1 MLPFKT
7 FFIGG
12 YECADM
18 INNTGNRVNLL
29 RATFHD
35 THIDEDY
42 QLLTEA
48 GIRTVREGIVWSAV
62 EKQPYEYDFSEVTAR
77 IRAAQKW
84 GVQQLWDICHFGYA
98 TDLVPAHPQ
107 FVHRFAA
114 LCTAFLK
121 HFRSL
126 SNEAFFFCPINEMSF
141 ISWLGGD
148 MRGTVPFAVN
158 SGWDVKY
165 HLAKAAIAGIQAVRE
180 IEPAAQVML
189 VEPMIKIH
197 PRSEEPDVDGIR
209 GHNESQFEAM
219 DLVTGRKCPELGGK
233 PEYMNY
239 AGFNYY
245 YNNQW
250 VHCSHTLDWRDQ
262 PYLGTPFSQ
271 LLALAYERFG
281 VPVILSETGH
291 FDEDRSLWMEMITT
305 ECIKAM
311 EQGVD
316 LRGICIYP
324 VLDRPDWDY
333 LDKYIACGIWGY
345 RPDGTRTVEQSYL
358 NTVKACIARTDA
370 FLNKG
375 TGDAATVT
383 FTQKVSV

>member
-1 MLPFKT
+1 MV
-7 FFIGG
+7 
-12 YECADM
+12 
-18 INNTGNRVNLL
+18 NNTGNRVNLL
-29 RATFHD
+29 QATFHD
-35 THIDEDY
+35 TRIDEDY
-42 QLLTEA
+42 RLLTEA
-48 GIRTVREGIVWSAV
+48 GIRTVREGIVWSNV
-62 EKQPYEYDFSEVTAR
+62 ETVPYQYNFSEVTAR

-98 TDLVPAHPQ
+98 TDLVPGHPQ
-107 FVHRFAA
+107 FSHRFAA
-114 LCTAFLK
+114 LCTAFVK
-121 HFRSL
+121 HFRTL
-126 SNEAFFFCPINEMSF
+126 SDDAFIFCPINEMSF

-197 PRSEEPDVDGIR
+197 PRPEEPDLAGIR
-209 GHNESQFEAM
+209 GHNEAQFQAM
-219 DLVTGRKCPELGGK
+219 DLVTGRLHPELGGK

-250 VHCSHTLDWRDQ
+250 VHCSHTLDWKAQ
-262 PYLGTPFSQ
+262 PYEGTPFSQ
-271 LLALAYERFG
+271 LIATAYERYG
-281 VPVILSETGH
+281 VPVVLSETGH
-291 FDEDRSLWMEMITT
+291 FKEDRSLWMNMITD
-305 ECIKAM
+305 ECIKALKA
-311 EQGVD
+311 GVD

-333 LDKYIACGIWGY
+333 MDKYITCGIWGY

-358 NTVKACIARTDA
+358 DTVKACAARTDA
-370 FLNKG
+370 FLAQRSG
-375 TGDAATVT
+375 VPSPIT
-383 FTQKVSV
+383 FTQKASV

>member
-1 MLPFKT
+1 MHPFKT

-18 INNTGNRVNLL
+18 VNNTGNRVNLL
-29 RATFHD
+29 QATFHD

-42 QLLTEA
+42 RLLTEA
-48 GIRTVREGIVWSAV
+48 GMRTVREGIVWTNV
-62 EKQPYEYDFSEVTAR
+62 EKQPYEYDFTEVTAR

-84 GVQQLWDICHFGYA
+84 GVQQLWDVCHFGYA
-98 TDLVPAHPQ
+98 VDLVPGHPQ
-107 FVHRFAA
+107 FARRFAA
-114 LCTAFLK
+114 LCIAFVK

-126 SNEAFFFCPINEMSF
+126 SDDSFIFCPINEMSF

-148 MRGTVPFAVN
+148 MRGTVPFAIN

-180 IEPAAQVML
+180 VEPGAQVML

-197 PRSEEPDVDGIR
+197 PRPDEPDVAGIR
-209 GHNESQFEAM
+209 GHNESQFQAM
-219 DLVTGRKCPELGGK
+219 DMVTGRLHPELGGK

-250 VHCSHTLDWRDQ
+250 MHCSHTLDWRAQ
-262 PYLGTPFSQ
+262 PYEGTPFSQ
-271 LLALAYERFG
+271 LIAAAYERFG
-281 VPVILSETGH
+281 VPVMLSETGH
-291 FDEDRSLWMEMITT
+291 FLEDRSMWIEMITD
-305 ECIKAM
+305 ECIKAI
-311 EQGVD
+311 QAGVD
-316 LRGICIYP
+316 LRGVCIYP

-333 LDKYIACGIWGY
+333 MDKYIPCGIWGY

-358 NTVKACIARTDA
+358 DTVRACIARTDA
-370 FLNKG
+370 FL
-375 TGDAATVT
+375 AARSGAPEGVT
-383 FTQKVSV
+383 FTQTASV